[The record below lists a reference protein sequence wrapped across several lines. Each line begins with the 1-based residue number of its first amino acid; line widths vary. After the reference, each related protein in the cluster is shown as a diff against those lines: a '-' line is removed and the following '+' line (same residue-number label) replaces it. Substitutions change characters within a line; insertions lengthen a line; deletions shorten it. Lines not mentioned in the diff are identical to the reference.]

1 MAPNTTTQSH
11 PGNNSAV
18 SKHTVAA
25 HFISRFA
32 DLQSFFDGPTNVF
45 KPKRFLEETIG
56 RFVGRSEPITIV
68 FPGFAMKTPIHG
80 GKVVIF
86 SDGRVFGDLVGAS
99 LENIRAYKNG
109 LKELVKEADHTHIQF
124 DGLENYT
131 KTDNPV
137 QEVLERF
144 GINQVDM
151 DARIANE
158 PDIFCY
164 WHQCV
169 KGEFVLIGH
178 FSRARIHFNYM

>member
-32 DLQSFFDGPTNVF
+32 DVQSFFDGQTNVF

-80 GKVVIF
+80 GKVLGPLPDRAEELALARLEKF
-86 SDGRVFGDLVGAS
+86 CGDI
-99 LENIRAYKNG
+99 E
-109 LKELVKEADHTHIQF
+109 
-124 DGLENYT
+124 
-131 KTDNPV
+131 
-137 QEVLERF
+137 EVYPPA
-144 GINQVDM
+144 
-151 DARIANE
+151 AR
-158 PDIFCY
+158 
-164 WHQCV
+164 
-169 KGEFVLIGH
+169 
-178 FSRARIHFNYM
+178 S